1 MQNMHNQSVVVL
13 WHYTITVKAA
23 ELKTYPF
30 YIKTSILD
38 LFFVFNAIDSPD
50 IISSNK
56 QPKCYFDAGLHKLL
70 SFMHQISY
78 KQNRFRL
85 MSVLVRNCACKRADM
100 HVTEL
105 VLFWSSG

>member
-1 MQNMHNQSVVVL
+1 MHNQSVVVL

-38 LFFVFNAIDSPD
+38 LLFVFNAIDSPD

-78 KQNRFRL
+78 KQNRFRH

-100 HVTEL
+100 HVTKL
-105 VLFWSSG
+105 VLF